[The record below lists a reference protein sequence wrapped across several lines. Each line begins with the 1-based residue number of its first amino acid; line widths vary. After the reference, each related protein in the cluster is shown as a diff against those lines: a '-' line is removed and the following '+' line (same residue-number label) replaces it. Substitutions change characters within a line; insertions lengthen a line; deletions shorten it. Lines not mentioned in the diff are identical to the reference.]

1 MHREHDPILGAC
13 TIKLSEVLQ
22 TASQNTSVYALDGG
36 MGYGRI
42 TISVLFR
49 SVDLKLPKT
58 LLGWDLGSFEVIG
71 DKVIVENDRT
81 GSLSGTRIAIHTDVG
96 KQSISRKWIEQDERR
111 TSWNL
116 ARVREGDNH
125 LQKNRILIPVRHR
138 YQSPVRLEFFSKS
151 GRKPVA
157 YAIYWLCD
165 LVDNTETALSLPV
178 YKTPM
183 PKQMTQNY
191 ISNIERDKIG
201 SDKIGIIKLTVRFK
215 MGMDDSHYRWVKTN
229 DEHETYESWQCSV
242 AEGYRTR
249 IVKRETS
256 DTVKDLAKDGKVDG
270 PNTRLNTDDSDEGGD
285 VDIVRVPR
293 EAPGFEKEID
303 DYKETTSNEQLS
315 GAFGQELSQY
325 TSDPSSIYSD
335 DSSSLGMQE
344 DLTDSEIENEELK
357 KRRQKQDKK
366 ASKAEL
372 HRKHRGPM
380 NIKALR
386 HMKFSKDEA
395 KVFGYKLKDKF
406 SMKGREPGGRIPLQL
421 NLLVL
426 IDIVE
431 TEL

>member
-1 MHREHDPILGAC
+1 
-13 TIKLSEVLQ
+13 
-22 TASQNTSVYALDGG
+22 
-36 MGYGRI
+36 
-42 TISVLFR
+42 
-49 SVDLKLPKT
+49 
-58 LLGWDLGSFEVIG
+58 
-71 DKVIVENDRT
+71 
-81 GSLSGTRIAIHTDVG
+81 
-96 KQSISRKWIEQDERR
+96 
-111 TSWNL
+111 
-116 ARVREGDNH
+116 
-125 LQKNRILIPVRHR
+125 
-138 YQSPVRLEFFSKS
+138 
-151 GRKPVA
+151 
-157 YAIYWLCD
+157 
-165 LVDNTETALSLPV
+165 
-178 YKTPM
+178 
-183 PKQMTQNY
+183 
-191 ISNIERDKIG
+191 
-201 SDKIGIIKLTVRFK
+201 VRFK
-215 MGMDDSHYRWVKTN
+215 MGMDDSHYQWLKTN

-256 DTVKDLAKDGKVDG
+256 DTVKDLAKDRKVDG
-270 PNTRLNTDDSDEGGD
+270 PNMKLNADDSDEGED
-285 VDIVRVPR
+285 VDVVRVPQ

-344 DLTDSEIENEELK
+344 DLTDSEIEDEEMK

-395 KVFGYKLKDKF
+395 KVFGHKLKDKF
-406 SMKGREPGGRIPLQL
+406 SMKGREPGGRIPFQL
-421 NLLVL
+421 NLPVL
-426 IDIVE
+426 INIVE